1 MKYNISNT
9 SNLDFGQIRPFLK
22 SFLPFARQNMGYN
35 RPVAINF
42 VSDPQNAQKT
52 LGKTAFYDPNSDS
65 ISIYTDNR
73 HPKDILRSLSH
84 ELVHHAQNCRG
95 DFDKKPQMGE
105 DYFQYD
111 KHMQEMERE
120 AYEKGNMTF
129 RDWEEKHRKQ
139 LQESIYY
146 RTGDTKMNH
155 NEWKNQ
161 AIFGRLMESFGYK
174 APKNEDISH
183 LCATLVTEKKTGRVG
198 HPINHTLLENG
209 TVTHYDVEFDDVI
222 VEGMPVDILEVE
234 VQQEHMHAEDREDY
248 EHGDKPRK
256 KYMEEEKGVTC
267 EEVHPGQEHNEYLKE
282 NELEEAHCG
291 RREDDLDERAVPHGG
306 PPSGP
311 APGAGKR
318 GQTAGAFR
326 DARGRREDEEE
337 EIEEGAKPDFLD
349 LDKDGDKKE
358 PMKKA
363 AKDAKKVKT
372 DEATIR
378 EAVRKAIKKAIL

>member
-1 MKYNISNT
+1 MKYSISNT
-9 SNLDFGQIRPFLK
+9 SDLDYGQMKPFLK
-22 SFLPFARQNMGYN
+22 SFLPFARQNMGYD

-42 VSDPQNAQKT
+42 VSDLQNAQKT
-52 LGKTAFYDPNSDS
+52 LGKTAFYDPNTDS

-111 KHMQEMERE
+111 KYMQEMERE

-139 LQESIYY
+139 LQESVYY

-155 NEWKNQ
+155 KEWKNQ

-174 APKNEDISH
+174 TNE
-183 LCATLVTEKKTGRVG
+183 
-198 HPINHTLLENG
+198 
-209 TVTHYDVEFDDVI
+209 TVN
-222 VEGMPVDILEVE
+222 
-234 VQQEHMHAEDREDY
+234 
-248 EHGDKPRK
+248 
-256 KYMEEEKGVTC
+256 EEQGVTC
-267 EEVHPGQEHNEYLKE
+267 EEVHPGMDHQQYLEE
-282 NELEEAHCG
+282 NQLEEAHCG
-291 RREDDLDERAVPHGG
+291 GRREDDEEVM
-306 PPSGP
+306 
-311 APGAGKR
+311 
-318 GQTAGAFR
+318 
-326 DARGRREDEEE
+326 EEE
-337 EIEEGAKPDFLD
+337 LEEGAKPDFLD
-349 LDKDGDKKE
+349 LDKDGDKEE

-363 AKDAKKVKT
+363 AEDAKEDKV
-372 DEATIR
+372 DEETIR

>member
-1 MKYNISNT
+1 MKYSISNT
-9 SNLDFGQIRPFLK
+9 SDLDYGQMKPFLK
-22 SFLPFARQNMGYN
+22 SFLPFARQNMGYD

-52 LGKTAFYDPNSDS
+52 LGKTAFYDPNNDS

-111 KHMQEMERE
+111 KYMQEMERE

-139 LQESIYY
+139 LQESLYY

-155 NEWKNQ
+155 KEWKNQ

-174 APKNEDISH
+174 ALNEGDMVDDS
-183 LCATLVTEKKTGRVG
+183 AKEETAEAEEAAAETKPAVTA
-198 HPINHTLLENG
+198 L
-209 TVTHYDVEFDDVI
+209 
-222 VEGMPVDILEVE
+222 
-234 VQQEHMHAEDREDY
+234 
-248 EHGDKPRK
+248 
-256 KYMEEEKGVTC
+256 EEEKAVTC
-267 EEVHPGQEHNEYLKE
+267 EEVHPGMDHQQYLEE
-282 NELEEAHCG
+282 NQLEEAHCG
-291 RREDDLDERAVPHGG
+291 RREDDEEVM
-306 PPSGP
+306 
-311 APGAGKR
+311 
-318 GQTAGAFR
+318 
-326 DARGRREDEEE
+326 EEE
-337 EIEEGAKPDFLD
+337 LEEGAKPDFLD
-349 LDKDGDKKE
+349 LDKDGDKEE

-363 AKDAKKVKT
+363 AEDAKEDKV
-372 DEATIR
+372 DEETIR

>member
-1 MKYNISNT
+1 MKYSISNT
-9 SNLDFGQIRPFLK
+9 SDLDYGQMKPFLK
-22 SFLPFARQNMGYN
+22 SFLPFARQNMGYD

-52 LGKTAFYDPNSDS
+52 LGKTAFYDPNNDS

-95 DFDKKPQMGE
+95 DFNKKPQMGE

-111 KHMQEMERE
+111 KFMQEMERE

-139 LQESIYY
+139 LQESLYY

-155 NEWKNQ
+155 KEWKNN

-174 APKNEDISH
+174 ANE
-183 LCATLVTEKKTGRVG
+183 
-198 HPINHTLLENG
+198 
-209 TVTHYDVEFDDVI
+209 TVN
-222 VEGMPVDILEVE
+222 
-234 VQQEHMHAEDREDY
+234 
-248 EHGDKPRK
+248 
-256 KYMEEEKGVTC
+256 EEQGVTC
-267 EEVHPGQEHNEYLKE
+267 EEVHPGMDHQQYLEE
-282 NELEEAHCG
+282 NQLEEAHCG
-291 RREDDLDERAVPHGG
+291 GRREDDEEVM
-306 PPSGP
+306 
-311 APGAGKR
+311 
-318 GQTAGAFR
+318 
-326 DARGRREDEEE
+326 EEE
-337 EIEEGAKPDFLD
+337 LEEGAKPDFLD
-349 LDKDGDKKE
+349 LDKDGDKEE

-363 AKDAKKVKT
+363 AEDAKEDKV
-372 DEATIR
+372 DEETIR

>member
-1 MKYNISNT
+1 MKYSISNT
-9 SNLDFGQIRPFLK
+9 SDLNYGQMKPFLK
-22 SFLPFARQNMGYN
+22 SFLPFARQNMGYD

-52 LGKTAFYDPNSDS
+52 LGKTAFYDPNNDS

-111 KHMQEMERE
+111 KYMQEMERE

-139 LQESIYY
+139 LQESLYY

-155 NEWKNQ
+155 KEWKNQ

-174 APKNEDISH
+174 TLNEGEMVDE
-183 LCATLVTEKKTGRVG
+183 VVEKQEELDEAHCGR
-198 HPINHTLLENG
+198 
-209 TVTHYDVEFDDVI
+209 
-222 VEGMPVDILEVE
+222 
-234 VQQEHMHAEDREDY
+234 RED
-248 EHGDKPRK
+248 
-256 KYMEEEKGVTC
+256 
-267 EEVHPGQEHNEYLKE
+267 EV
-282 NELEEAHCG
+282 EEAHCG
-291 RREDDLDERAVPHGG
+291 RREDEDEVMEEELQEDVPTVKASDLDADDV
-306 PPSGP
+306 
-311 APGAGKR
+311 
-318 GQTAGAFR
+318 
-326 DARGRREDEEE
+326 
-337 EIEEGAKPDFLD
+337 
-349 LDKDGDKKE
+349 KDGPGD
-358 PMKKA
+358 MSV
-363 AKDAKKVKT
+363 KDGKLVKVAN
-372 DEATIR
+372 EETIR